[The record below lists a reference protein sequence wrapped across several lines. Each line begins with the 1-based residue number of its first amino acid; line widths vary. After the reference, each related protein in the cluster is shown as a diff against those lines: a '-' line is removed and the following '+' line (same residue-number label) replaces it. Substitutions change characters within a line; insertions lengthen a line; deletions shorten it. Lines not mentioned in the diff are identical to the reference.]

1 MFNELKGTQKESVI
15 PVAEQNRHFWSDI
28 RDQTVTLRENTDW
41 LRKVKNEMEEL
52 TVQDGIHIVIKK
64 VSKKAE
70 LEKSK
75 T

>member
-1 MFNELKGTQKESVI
+1 MI
-15 PVAEQNRHFWSDI
+15 PVADQNRHFWSDI
-28 RDQTVTLRENTDW
+28 RDQTVILRENTDW

-52 TVQDGIHIVIKK
+52 TVQDDIHNVIKK
-64 VSKKAE
+64 VSKNAE